1 MSKFESNA
9 HFLFTE
15 NNLSPPQIKIWFQN
29 HRYKTKKAIQ
39 EKGFE
44 SQFGNSLSPH
54 RRLCLPLTSLA
65 GGLPYSQALAGG
77 GGKAGADAALLAA
90 HSFASLHHPPP
101 AHFSPFGPLP
111 FPPPPPPHHH
121 PPFSPLNLPTH
132 SSASALPPPS
142 SLPSTLLPNHHAL
155 LSAFSQNLKQ
165 APKLW

>member
-1 MSKFESNA
+1 MDMECKSVNQILISYSANIIF
-9 HFLFTE
+9 
-15 NNLSPPQIKIWFQN
+15 SPPQIKIWFQN

-44 SQFGNSLSPH
+44 SQFGNSLSP
-54 RRLCLPLTSLA
+54 RRLCLPLTSV
-65 GGLPYSQALAGG
+65 GGLAYSPALAG

-90 HSFASLHHPPP
+90 HSFASLHPPP

-111 FPPPPPPHHH
+111 FPPPPPHHH
-121 PPFSPLNLPTH
+121 SPFSPLLPTH